1 RMAGHAARGFTH
13 RPTCPGAS
21 LARRRHA
28 ARAPRPRDAVP
39 RFPVEATGHHV
50 PHTGGY
56 PMKLYPIA
64 LTTLLAIGVVAAT
77 RMAPHALRSH
87 ALKESLVNPV
97 TVTLRV
103 TPRQLIPLDTA
114 TIAAAFSTAGAD
126 SGPYTAS
133 LELL

>member
-1 RMAGHAARGFTH
+1 MERPCPWRGLLRERMAGHAARGFTH

-64 LTTLLAIGVVAAT
+64 LTALLAIGVVAAT

-87 ALKESLVNPV
+87 APVPV

-103 TPRQLIPLDTA
+103 TP
-114 TIAAAFSTAGAD
+114 
-126 SGPYTAS
+126 
-133 LELL
+133 